1 MTERKRNILI
11 ALGMIG
17 IFLLIHGN
25 FSAAINYYVQQ
36 ELGITSLILD
46 GVEFTTAEINQM
58 ITERMP
64 DFMETKMFFFLIA
77 DLLLLGIFVLDIV
90 FKKKNL
96 SKELYLAKFLPAAVV
111 PLLLMGVGL
120 NIVLNQIFYII
131 PFPKSWML
139 AYENSV
145 MPMNPDNCVF
155 TMIFTVIVA
164 PIVEEVVFRTLAYTK
179 LKRAMPTVAAA
190 VLLSVIFGLIHG
202 SLMQIVTIP
211 LLGLALVWVLERT
224 KSLYAAI
231 LYHSVFNAT
240 AMWLTLNAETVSDN
254 ELLFLAVG
262 GIATVVGAVWFW
274 TMSVR
279 YDGKESG
286 QEVLPEEVDA
296 VQQNAPRDVHTCSF
310 VLMILGCIFAYFFPV
325 ATFGLSI
332 PSLVLSVKRQKQ
344 YNTSLAI
351 TLNLVALVVA
361 MLMTVLLSYVIVTT
375 VREWGVF
382 TR

>member
-1 MTERKRNILI
+1 MEERKRNILI

-17 IFLLIHGN
+17 TFLLIQGN
-25 FSAAINYYVQQ
+25 FSAAISYYVEH
-36 ELGITSLILD
+36 ELGTTSLILD
-46 GVEFTTAEINQM
+46 GVEFTTAEINQL

-90 FKKKNL
+90 FKKKKL
-96 SKELYLAKFLPAAVV
+96 SKELYLTKFRPGVIV

-120 NIVLNQIFYII
+120 NIVLNQIFYMI
-131 PFPKSWML
+131 PFPEKWIVD
-139 AYENSV
+139 YENSV

-164 PIVEEVVFRTLAYTK
+164 PIVEEVVFRALAYTK
-179 LKRAMPTVAAA
+179 LKRAMPTVVAA
-190 VLLSVIFGLIHG
+190 VLLSVVFGLMHG
-202 SLMQIVTIP
+202 SLMQMVTIP
-211 LLGLALVWVLERT
+211 FLGLVLVWVLERT
-224 KSLYAAI
+224 KSLFAAI

-240 AMWLTLNAETVSDN
+240 AMWLTLNAETVSEN
-254 ELLFLAVG
+254 TLLVFAIGCMVL
-262 GIATVVGAVWFW
+262 VVGAIWFLKIP
-274 TMSVR
+274 MACC
-279 YDGKESG
+279 KEEILSRSL
-286 QEVLPEEVDA
+286 QEEETI
-296 VQQNAPRDVHTCSF
+296 QNTPKDIHICSF
-310 VLMILGCIFAYFFPV
+310 VLMILGCIFAYFFPI

-332 PSLVLSVKRQKQ
+332 PSLVLSVKKQKE

-375 VREWGVF
+375 VRGWGVF
-382 TR
+382 

>member
-1 MTERKRNILI
+1 MTVRKKNVLV
-11 ALGMIG
+11 ALGIIG
-17 IFLLIHGN
+17 VFVLIQGL
-25 FSAAINYYVQQ
+25 FTSAVSYYAQH

-58 ITERMP
+58 IQEKMP
-64 DFMETKMFFFLIA
+64 DFMETKMFFFLVA
-77 DLLLLGIFVLDIV
+77 DFLLLGIFVLDIV
-90 FKKKNL
+90 FKKKKL
-96 SKELYLAKFLPAAVV
+96 SKELYLTKFRPVVIV

-120 NIVLNQIFYII
+120 NIVLNQIFYTI
-131 PFPKSWML
+131 PFTEKWIVD
-139 AYENSV
+139 YENSV

-164 PIVEEVVFRTLAYTK
+164 PIVEEVVFRALAYTK
-179 LKRAMPTVAAA
+179 LKRAMPTVVAA
-190 VLLSVIFGLIHG
+190 VLLSVVFGLIHG
-202 SLMQIVTIP
+202 SLMQMVTIP
-211 LLGLALVWVLERT
+211 FLGLVLVWVLERT

-240 AMWLTLNAETVSDN
+240 AMWLTLNTEVVSEN
-254 ELLFLAVG
+254 TLLVFMMGCMVLAVG
-262 GIATVVGAVWFW
+262 AIWFLKIP
-274 TMSVR
+274 VAR
-279 YDGKESG
+279 RKEETLPRSL
-286 QEVLPEEVDA
+286 QEEETT
-296 VQQNAPRDVHTCSF
+296 QNTPKDIHICSF
-310 VLMILGCIFAYFFPV
+310 VLMILGCIFAYFFPI

-332 PSLVLSVKRQKQ
+332 PSLVLSVKKQKE

-382 TR
+382 